1 MKRQIATSL
10 SVIVL
15 IGSIQPTA
23 SAGILDLFASFSSA
37 LGDAAQR
44 AVAPTTNTS
53 LLEDVSGQQF
63 STSTPQLDPNI
74 QSSWS
79 IIVFGSAL
87 AADGSLAPQAMT
99 RARKTLEIAQNNS
112 QSDIIV
118 TGGKPQS
125 GITEAQAMRNWL
137 ISQGIAAERIR
148 MDENSA
154 DTASNA
160 RNATT
165 LVDARG
171 NTRGVILVTAAD
183 HIRRATLNF
192 RLASGDRYDVIAVPA
207 DSEVAPPV
215 PEWEKTLMEQD
226 LQAY

>member
-10 SVIVL
+10 SVIAL
-15 IGSIQPTA
+15 IGNIQPTA
-23 SAGILDLFASFSSA
+23 NAGILDLFASFSSA

-44 AVAPTTNTS
+44 AVAPRANTS
-53 LLEDVSGQQF
+53 LLEEVSVQQF

-87 AADGSLAPQAMT
+87 AEDGSLPPQAMT
-99 RARKTLEIAQNNS
+99 RARKTLEIAQNNP
-112 QSDIIV
+112 QAGIIV
-118 TGGKPQS
+118 TGGKPQA

-137 ISQGIAAERIR
+137 VSQGVAAERVT
-148 MDENSA
+148 MEEAST

-160 RNATT
+160 RNATA
-165 LVDARG
+165 LIDARG
-171 NTRGVILVTAAD
+171 NTRGVIVVTSAD